1 MDTDIKNTDLPANGT
16 YIIQVSANNTADSI
30 WNNYWSGIMS
40 WYKDGTK
47 RDFYFGSEEER
58 EKSASWHL
66 NSLNVERVNCFELG
80 EWL

>member
-1 MDTDIKNTDLPANGT
+1 MYVLR
-16 YIIQVSANNTADSI
+16 V
-30 WNNYWSGIMS
+30 

-47 RDFYFGSEEER
+47 RDFHFDSEEER
-58 EKSASWHL
+58 ERSASWHL